1 MSTLKGKC
9 KSDQERR
16 DINTIHTNRGLDK
29 YGINAAESSQKE
41 ELLPGMVSLE
51 NGMGKEEEEEE
62 AGGFSSGIM
71 ALIIICSVSIF
82 ISLVVIG
89 IFKYRQ

>member
-1 MSTLKGKC
+1 VSTLKGKC

-51 NGMGKEEEEEE
+51 NGMGKEEEEE

-82 ISLVVIG
+82 IFLVVIG